1 MADDGQLTPEK
12 QLLKLIEGA
21 DKSKS
26 SGSFTQGAGSA
37 PQPPAKPFG
46 ASPVEKL
53 RGTFLGRFSFFKRNA
68 KKQMR
73 SGKFS
78 LSLSTVNRVLTL
90 AVAALFIYV
99 VYDAAA
105 SAMSLKTPPSFEPLK
120 EKNPDRGA
128 ATMVSPLK
136 EGSFYQQKVTSRDI
150 FKEGGKPLEKKKDKK
165 EAAPAEESEVAK
177 SLSLVGISWSSN
189 PDVIIED
196 KATQKTYFVKR
207 GQLVGDNVKVEAIF
221 KDHVVLS
228 HEGQEF
234 ELR

>member
-12 QLLKLIEGA
+12 QLLNLIEGA
-21 DKSKS
+21 DKAKP
-26 SGSFTQGAGSA
+26 A
-37 PQPPAKPFG
+37 PAPGTAPAAPAKPFG
-46 ASPVEKL
+46 ASPAEKA
-53 RGTFLGRFSFFKRNA
+53 RGIFLGRFSFFKRNA
-68 KKQMR
+68 KKQIR
-73 SGKFS
+73 SGSLSFS
-78 LSLSTVNRVLTL
+78 LSAVNRLLTL
-90 AVAALFIYV
+90 VVVILFVYV

-105 SAMSLKTPPSFEPLK
+105 SAMSLKTPPNFAAPK
-120 EKNPDRGA
+120 EKNPA
-128 ATMVSPLK
+128 QNAPASASPLK
-136 EGSFYQQKVTSRDI
+136 EASFYLQKVTSRDI
-150 FKEGGKPLEKKKDKK
+150 FKEGGKPVEKKTAQK
-165 EAAPAEESEVAK
+165 ETAPAEESEAAK

-207 GQLVGDNVKVEAIF
+207 GQTVGDKVKVEAIF

>member
-1 MADDGQLTPEK
+1 MANDGQLTPEK
-12 QLLKLIEGA
+12 QLLNLIEGA
-21 DKSKS
+21 DKAKAPATP
-26 SGSFTQGAGSA
+26 GGGAAGV
-37 PQPPAKPFG
+37 PLK
-46 ASPVEKL
+46 KL

-73 SGKFS
+73 AGKFS
-78 LSLSTVNRVLTL
+78 LSLPAVNRVLTL
-90 AVAALFIYV
+90 AVFALFVYV
-99 VYDAAA
+99 VYDAVA
-105 SAMSLKTPPSFEPLK
+105 SAMSLKTPPNFASPMENGPVQK
-120 EKNPDRGA
+120 GA
-128 ATMVSPLK
+128 MMASPLK
-136 EGSFYQQKVTSRDI
+136 EASFYLQKVTTRDI
-150 FKEGGKPLEKKKDKK
+150 FKEGRKPLEKKTDRK
-165 EAAPAEESEVAK
+165 EVAPAEESEVAK

-207 GQLVGDNVKVEAIF
+207 GQIVGDNVKVEAIF